1 MASDL
6 KMSGGLQAWHWH
18 LPPLFK
24 ASHEYLWEKTH
35 SFLCIK
41 MLFGNFC
48 ILWTSTYSV
57 DMPLVIRRSKFWNE
71 KIVWGYFTRYLV
83 DTVSLYPFLSQSE
96 CLKEIGT
103 VLFCVCTVHVSYW
116 HLINLCW
123 FQRIVVTHYSF
134 CWCAAHRT
142 WRSHGPFEELLVK
155 IRGFVFGVTF
165 GTPFALWELQFIMCS
180 ITSSLFIHLKNDLIL

>member
-1 MASDL
+1 MDCRHGTGICHHSSRRHTNICERRHTHFSAL
-6 KMSGGLQAWHWH
+6 RC
-18 LPPLFK
+18 
-24 ASHEYLWEKTH
+24 YLGI
-35 SFLCIK
+35 SV
-41 MLFGNFC
+41 FC
-48 ILWTSTYSV
+48 GHPHILWIC
-57 DMPLVIRRSKFWNE
+57 PWVIRRSKFWNE

-123 FQRIVVTHYSF
+123 FQRIFVTHYSF

-155 IRGFVFGVTF
+155 NRGFVFGVTF

-180 ITSSLFIHLKNDLIL
+180 ITSSSLFIPLKNDLIL